1 MLTEVRVAELGLFT
15 DLTLVLGPG
24 LTALTGETGAGKT
37 LVVDAIEL
45 LLGSRAD
52 PVLVRPG
59 AEQASVEGRFAE
71 EGEAGDDLIL
81 ARTVPASGRSR
92 AYVDGRMAPLG
103 VLAEAAAR
111 LVDLHGQHAG
121 QSLLS
126 PSAQRAAVD
135 AFDHIDHRAVTEAK
149 RAVRVAEQS
158 LADLGGDIRVR
169 AREIDLLRFQI
180 GELDEANLADP
191 DEDRGLAE
199 AEDRL
204 SAVAAHQDAAA
215 AAHHALSDD
224 GGAVDALGVAV
235 SVLADRRP
243 FAAIRDRL
251 QAAAVEVAD
260 AASELRDLAEDLE
273 DDPERLAEVRARR
286 HLLRELRRKYGD
298 ELADVIA
305 FREQAATRLA
315 ELESHE
321 VRVRQLEKQRAAGEA
336 ALAKA
341 ETALGRARRA
351 AAPRLAQAV
360 ERRLRDLAMPRARF
374 EVSVGP
380 DRAADEITWLLAAN
394 PGEPALPLSKVASG
408 GELARTMLAV
418 RLVLGDAVSAA
429 EGEAAAGA
437 PPDPTDPTPAGATAD
452 PAPAGAK
459 PDPAGQDRRTL
470 VFDEVDAGI
479 GGEAAVAVGRAL
491 ADLATRQQ
499 VLVVTHLAQVA
510 AFADQQIAV
519 SKHEA
524 GGRTVAHATALDVE
538 GRIVELSRM
547 LSGQP
552 DSATARRHAEELLT
566 SRNRDAA
573 HEHPPPTGHVR
584 GSVTWP
590 PRIRSRPGR
599 PGPWREWRN

>member
-1 MLTEVRVAELGLFT
+1 MLTEVRVAELGLFP

-59 AEQASVEGRFAE
+59 ADQASVEGRFVE
-71 EGEAGDDLIL
+71 DGQAGDDLIL

-92 AYVDGRMAPLG
+92 AYVDGRMAPLA

-121 QSLLS
+121 QSLSS

-149 RAVRVAEQS
+149 RVVRVAEQS

-180 GELDEANLADP
+180 GELDEASLADP

-260 AASELRDLAEDLE
+260 AASELRDQAEGLE

-305 FREQAATRLA
+305 FRDQAATRLA

-351 AAPRLAQAV
+351 AAPR
-360 ERRLRDLAMPRARF
+360 
-374 EVSVGP
+374 
-380 DRAADEITWLLAAN
+380 
-394 PGEPALPLSKVASG
+394 
-408 GELARTMLAV
+408 
-418 RLVLGDAVSAA
+418 
-429 EGEAAAGA
+429 
-437 PPDPTDPTPAGATAD
+437 
-452 PAPAGAK
+452 
-459 PDPAGQDRRTL
+459 
-470 VFDEVDAGI
+470 
-479 GGEAAVAVGRAL
+479 
-491 ADLATRQQ
+491 
-499 VLVVTHLAQVA
+499 
-510 AFADQQIAV
+510 
-519 SKHEA
+519 
-524 GGRTVAHATALDVE
+524 
-538 GRIVELSRM
+538 
-547 LSGQP
+547 
-552 DSATARRHAEELLT
+552 
-566 SRNRDAA
+566 
-573 HEHPPPTGHVR
+573 
-584 GSVTWP
+584 
-590 PRIRSRPGR
+590 
-599 PGPWREWRN
+599 